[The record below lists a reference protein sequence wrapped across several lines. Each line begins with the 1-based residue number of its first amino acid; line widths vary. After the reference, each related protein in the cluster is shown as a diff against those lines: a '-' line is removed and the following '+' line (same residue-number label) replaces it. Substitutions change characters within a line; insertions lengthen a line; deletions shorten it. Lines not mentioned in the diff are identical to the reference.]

1 MKHTAV
7 SRLMT
12 PADQVV
18 TVLADAPFS
27 AVAELLDRHHI
38 GAVPVV
44 HSDGRVLGVVSES
57 DLVRKE
63 SACAVDPPGFG
74 QRLLPGRAR
83 RKAEA
88 EIAATTTRELM
99 TSPALT
105 IGPEAAVPAAARRMT
120 EQHVRQ
126 LVVTDARG
134 VLKGVVSRSD
144 LLAAFVRADAEI
156 RREVAEDIIRGVFWI
171 DPATLRILVDDG
183 VVLLGGRVETRG
195 LARLIAEM
203 VGRADGV
210 AAVVDDL
217 EYDRDGPRDRPPNAG
232 QYELLDRPG
241 S

>member
-1 MKHTAV
+1 MNHTAV

-18 TVLADAPFS
+18 TVPADAPFTTVS
-27 AVAELLDRHHI
+27 ELLERHHV

-44 HSDGRVLGVVSES
+44 NGGGRVLGVVSGS
-57 DLVRKE
+57 DLLRKE
-63 SACAVDPPGFG
+63 SACAAEPHGFG
-74 QRLLPGRAR
+74 RRLLAGRAR
-83 RKAEA
+83 RRAEA
-88 EIAATTTRELM
+88 EIAATTTQELM
-99 TSPALT
+99 TAPALT
-105 IGPEAAVPAAARRMT
+105 IGPEAAAPAAARRMA
-120 EQHVRQ
+120 EQRVKQ

-144 LLAAFVRADAEI
+144 LLAVFVRPDAEI

-171 DPATLRILVDDG
+171 DPADLNILVDDG

-195 LARLIAEM
+195 LARLIGEV

-217 EYDRDGPRDRPPNAG
+217 EYDRDGARDRPPG
-232 QYELLDRPG
+232 PGPYELLHHRER
-241 S
+241 